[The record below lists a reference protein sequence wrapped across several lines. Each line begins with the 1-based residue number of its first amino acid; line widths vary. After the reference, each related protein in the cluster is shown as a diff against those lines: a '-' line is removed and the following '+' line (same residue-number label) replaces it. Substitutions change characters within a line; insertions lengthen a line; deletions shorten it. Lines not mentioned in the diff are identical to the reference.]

1 MCGDFH
7 KRNTYKRK
15 LERLTGATTVPDN
28 HWFKLDLLHRESQV
42 SIMILGR
49 LKMGSV
55 GSRLGQTSDYHRSLG
70 VGPQLRHR
78 CEYRKPE
85 DGLHWALFCRSSWK
99 GGRLEEG
106 EVSE

>member
-1 MCGDFH
+1 
-7 KRNTYKRK
+7 
-15 LERLTGATTVPDN
+15 
-28 HWFKLDLLHRESQV
+28 
-42 SIMILGR
+42 MILGR